1 MSMEHRFMICKHCGN
16 IIGMIHDAGVKPVC
30 CGEPMTELVANTTDA
45 ATEKHVPVVE
55 VEGNEVR
62 VKVGSAPHPMSD
74 EHHIAWIY
82 LQTRHGGQRKALQT
96 GKDAAARFLVVD
108 DEAVAAF
115 AYGNLHGL
123 WKTPI

>member
-1 MSMEHRFMICKHCGN
+1 MGREHKFMICKHCGN

-30 CGEPMTELVANTTDA
+30 CGEPMAELVANTTDA
-45 ATEKHVPVVE
+45 ATEKHIPVVE

-62 VKVGSAPHPMSD
+62 VKVGAAPHPMAD

-82 LQTRHGGQRKALQT
+82 LQTRHGGQRKALEI

-108 DEAVAAF
+108 DEPVAAF
-115 AYGNLHGL
+115 VYCNLHGL

>member
-62 VKVGSAPHPMSD
+62 VKVGSAPHPMSG
-74 EHHIAWIY
+74 E
-82 LQTRHGGQRKALQT
+82 
-96 GKDAAARFLVVD
+96 GKN
-108 DEAVAAF
+108 EE
-115 AYGNLHGL
+115 
-123 WKTPI
+123 I

>member
-1 MSMEHRFMICKHCGN
+1 
-16 IIGMIHDAGVKPVC
+16 MIHDAGVKPVC

-82 LQTRHGGQRKALQT
+82 LQTRHGGKRKPLQT
-96 GKDAAARFLVVD
+96 GKDAAARFLWLMTKRWPPSHTVICMGCGKRPSDQNKRGAGVCQ
-108 DEAVAAF
+108 APALF
-115 AYGNLHGL
+115 
-123 WKTPI
+123 